1 MAPSII
7 ADPSAAGAAFL
18 GAPALGNNNL
28 GNNNLA
34 AMQRRKGAAKRAAAA
49 TGGAAGPMEPEPEPD
64 EEEEDTSTRGK
75 ARLTMMEEVLLLGLK
90 DEGYTSFWNDSI
102 SYGLRG
108 CILAELML
116 RGRIKCVKAKL
127 PLEEKKLEVVDT
139 SKTGEI
145 AQSVHVSAEG
155 AAPGCRRRPTIRPPT
170 HGTQP
175 GPPPHCAGDRILD
188 EVLEVM
194 ATSASRAHSCG
205 YWVDVLSG
213 ESWNVMK
220 LKFSIKNL
228 RERLAKGLVDKGVL
242 GTESQSFGLF
252 EMATHPLKDASVKEE
267 VVFRVQVS
275 TSTSCQRN
283 TRADFQ
289 RSTRPRRTH

>member
-1 MAPSII
+1 MILLCAAQLGGGPSGWRTATASNAMAPR
-7 ADPSAAGAAFL
+7 AFCC
-18 GAPALGNNNL
+18 PALADALFAGT
-28 GNNNLA
+28 
-34 AMQRRKGAAKRAAAA
+34 RA
-49 TGGAAGPMEPEPEPD
+49 
-64 EEEEDTSTRGK
+64 
-75 ARLTMMEEVLLLGLK
+75 EEVLLLGLK

-116 RGRIKCVKAKL
+116 RGRVRCVKAKL
-127 PLEEKKLEVVDT
+127 PLEEKKLEVIDT
-139 SKTGEI
+139 TKT
-145 AQSVHVSAEG
+145 
-155 AAPGCRRRPTIRPPT
+155 
-170 HGTQP
+170 
-175 GPPPHCAGDRILD
+175 GDRILD

-205 YWVDVLSG
+205 YWVDGACFRSPAAAAACWLGEGVSASGGLNAVLCVLSASAVLSG

-275 TSTSCQRN
+275 QRIHPPTLSTEREAAHSGLSVKQRC
-283 TRADFQ
+283 
-289 RSTRPRRTH
+289 

>member
-1 MAPSII
+1 M
-7 ADPSAAGAAFL
+7 
-18 GAPALGNNNL
+18 
-28 GNNNLA
+28 
-34 AMQRRKGAAKRAAAA
+34 
-49 TGGAAGPMEPEPEPD
+49 
-64 EEEEDTSTRGK
+64 
-75 ARLTMMEEVLLLGLK
+75 LGLK

-116 RGRIKCVKAKL
+116 RGRVKCVKAKL

-139 SKTGEI
+139 SKTGGRYILCLCVYARAREVGGRTI
-145 AQSVHVSAEG
+145 SA
-155 AAPGCRRRPTIRPPT
+155 PPHPLTRPP
-170 HGTQP
+170 P
-175 GPPPHCAGDRILD
+175 ALCSGDRILD

-267 VVFRVQVS
+267 VVFRVQV
-275 TSTSCQRN
+275 
-283 TRADFQ
+283 RAPSANCIG
-289 RSTRPRRTH
+289 STRSAGIWS